1 MLAFTKK
8 KVSVDSRIRFMLSM
22 VIAGVF
28 HQNFTARFLIN
39 GFFEELDDDKEFPV
53 IIIVRLKKQ

>member
-1 MLAFTKK
+1 
-8 KVSVDSRIRFMLSM
+8 M